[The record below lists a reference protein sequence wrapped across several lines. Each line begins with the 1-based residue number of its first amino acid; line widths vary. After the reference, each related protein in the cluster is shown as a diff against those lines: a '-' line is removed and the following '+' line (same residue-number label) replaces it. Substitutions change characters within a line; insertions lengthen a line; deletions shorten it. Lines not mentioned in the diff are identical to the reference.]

1 MIIAVTGASGFL
13 GKKLILRIL
22 QKTKHNVLAITSNF
36 EAWEHIKNRHRI
48 KVINRY
54 DFNKIKEE
62 KIDVLINCAFP
73 RNEDG
78 MEMAKGLNY
87 IKDIFEIVADSKI
100 KAVINISSQ
109 SVYSSKRGLAAIE
122 TDSLN
127 LETKYAVGKY
137 ASELMTNIICSK
149 INHTNIRLASLIGPE
164 FNQRVVNK
172 MIRKALDVNRIEALD
187 GNMQYG
193 FMDVDDAADGIL
205 AIVDKINIEFKEIY
219 NLGSEKSY
227 TLLQIANE
235 IASTLQK
242 YNQKIVVESKES
254 DQVYN
259 SALNSML
266 FFNEF
271 GFKAQISLCESIEK
285 IYMKIKSER

>member
-13 GKKLILRIL
+13 GKKLILSIL
-22 QKTKHNVLAITSNF
+22 QKTKYNVLVITSNI
-36 EAWEHIKNRHRI
+36 EAWENTKNEHRV
-48 KVINRY
+48 KVVSRY
-54 DFNKIKEE
+54 DFNTIKQE
-62 KIDVLINCAFP
+62 KIDVFINCAFP

-78 MEMAKGLNY
+78 MEMAKGLDY
-87 IKDIFEIVADSKI
+87 IRKIFELIAGSNI
-100 KAVINISSQ
+100 KTVINISSQ
-109 SVYSSKRGLAAIE
+109 SVYDSKRALPAIE
-122 TDSLN
+122 ADSLN

-137 ASELMTNIICSK
+137 ASELMANIICNK

-172 MIRKALDVNRIEALD
+172 MIRKAIDVNRIEALD

-193 FMDVDDAADGIL
+193 FMDVDDAVDGIL
-205 AIVDKINIEFKEIY
+205 AIVDKKNIKFKETY
-219 NLGSEKSY
+219 NLGSERSY
-227 TLLQIANE
+227 TLVEIANE
-235 IASTLQK
+235 IALVLQK
-242 YNQKIVVESKES
+242 YNKKIIVVSKEN

-271 GFKAQISLCESIEK
+271 GFKAQTPLCKSIEK
-285 IYMKIKSER
+285 IYMQMKMER